1 MPHGNLL
8 VGAGR
13 FPLEAGGRPCEV
25 QRSGPA
31 RCSSKPFIDGRRDQE
46 ILDASARARACPRA
60 PDPVKVLERPWS
72 LARDRGAFVE
82 LRPYAAGNPHSV
94 TAQSRDEPCDERI
107 GVGRGHRH
115 QLSGPPRRERP
126 DHARE
131 ARTDRTHRTDRDPQ
145 SDGGELRCRS
155 GDGRPPA
162 PPTPAGPRPGRG
174 IGRAT
179 RRGGCAPCS
188 ARAAH
193 HRGPGSARRPAGPG
207 GWPVGAARTIS
218 SSATAVTWK
227 RSDGGSG
234 STATSTSSDSTSLSA
249 SSMTA
254 SSCRVM
260 ATFG

>member
-1 MPHGNLL
+1 MTKKSWMPPPAPAPAL
-8 VGAGR
+8 
-13 FPLEAGGRPCEV
+13 
-25 QRSGPA
+25 GP
-31 RCSSKPFIDGRRDQE
+31 RN
-46 ILDASARARACPRA
+46 
-60 PDPVKVLERPWS
+60 PVKVLERLWS

-155 GDGRPPA
+155 GDGGPHDRLRPDPGPGEGSVEPRA
-162 PPTPAGPRPGRG
+162 EAVVRRVVHERRTIEVLDPHGGPLGQWVAGGRG
-174 IGRAT
+174 QDDLLLGDGGDLETVGR
-179 RRGGCAPCS
+179 
-188 ARAAH
+188 
-193 HRGPGSARRPAGPG
+193 
-207 GWPVGAARTIS
+207 
-218 SSATAVTWK
+218 
-227 RSDGGSG
+227 GSG